1 MSLQL
6 VQNRYILKWNFF
18 IKPTLMSWHFV
29 SNWYVDFNSKIN
41 SFVTFESYVHDLT
54 LYLFE
59 SIGSVSNEIWR
70 EENQVFQ
77 LRNEL
82 KVRSCSRYFQIHR
95 FCRVTYVEKVRNY
108 IKEVWLILKKW
119 VWRVDFERF
128 LSVLAGKIG

>member
-1 MSLQL
+1 MSWQL

-70 EENQVFQ
+70 EENQVFL

-95 FCRVTYVEKVRNY
+95 FCRVTYVMCKLTSVRRNK
-108 IKEVWLILKKW
+108 IFWVSTSISRVWGTH
-119 VWRVDFERF
+119 
-128 LSVLAGKIG
+128 LASFWKH